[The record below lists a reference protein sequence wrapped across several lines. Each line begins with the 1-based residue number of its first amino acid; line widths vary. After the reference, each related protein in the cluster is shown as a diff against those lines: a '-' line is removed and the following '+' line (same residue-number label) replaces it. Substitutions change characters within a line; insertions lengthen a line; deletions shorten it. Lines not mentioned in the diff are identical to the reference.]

1 VEAIERW
8 KGRREEES
16 RWISHGVGARGGR
29 ERTEGMG
36 REEGEGGRREDGGR
50 EKGSRFSEKMREAG
64 RGNRLRA
71 DCQEWTLSEFQTEV
85 RELVSTPKKPRR

>member
-1 VEAIERW
+1 
-8 KGRREEES
+8 
-16 RWISHGVGARGGR
+16 
-29 ERTEGMG
+29 
-36 REEGEGGRREDGGR
+36 
-50 EKGSRFSEKMREAG
+50 MREAG

>member
-1 VEAIERW
+1 
-8 KGRREEES
+8 
-16 RWISHGVGARGGR
+16 
-29 ERTEGMG
+29 MG

-50 EKGSRFSEKMREAG
+50 EKGSRFSEKRREAG
-64 RGNRLRA
+64 PEPPSADQRFLCPRGNCLRA